1 MRIKAEGGAGRW
13 STVSCWFSNPRLIS
27 PSRFLVLL
35 VPSLLQSPKWWLVE
49 FICGVIMVNILLNKI
64 KQDPVMTVNI
74 QLNPKGLKRNRRA
87 PGWNIACHSCN
98 KLYLLF
104 KFHTLYEFWFSDWLI
119 CATWHWVMTKQP
131 PWRHYRGVIAVV

>member
-1 MRIKAEGGAGRW
+1 MWKCYFIRCGYKSYFHLLRTKAEGGAGRW
-13 STVSCWFSNPRLIS
+13 STVSCWFSNPPLLS

-35 VPSLLQSPKWWLVE
+35 GPSLLQFPKWWLVE
-49 FICGVIMVNILLNKI
+49 FICEVIMVNILLNKI

-98 KLYLLF
+98 KLYITAF
-104 KFHTLYEFWFSDWLI
+104 FNEERFSRQLTI
-119 CATWHWVMTKQP
+119 
-131 PWRHYRGVIAVV
+131 